1 MCLCLTVVLVSCRSL
16 STSDG
21 EGDKGRSHDDVSCLV
36 CFSSQRTATF
46 VHGETGHIACCL
58 ECARVLKGRGDPCPV
73 CRLPVDAVI
82 QHFWA

>member
-1 MCLCLTVVLVSCRSL
+1 M
-16 STSDG
+16 
-21 EGDKGRSHDDVSCLV
+21 SCLV

-73 CRLPVDAVI
+73 CRLPVDSVI